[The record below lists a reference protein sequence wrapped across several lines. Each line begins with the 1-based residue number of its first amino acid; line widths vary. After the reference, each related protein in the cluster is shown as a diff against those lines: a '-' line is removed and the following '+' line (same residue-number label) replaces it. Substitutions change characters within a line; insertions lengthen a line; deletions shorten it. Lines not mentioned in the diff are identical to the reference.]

1 MFNSLY
7 FVEQVYYAYSCNNSI
22 IQLHDINIFWKWL
35 TNVKNII
42 EVIHIWKKVGELK
55 EEQKI

>member
-7 FVEQVYYAYSCNNSI
+7 FVKQVYYSRDFNDSI
-22 IQLHDINIFWKWL
+22 VQLYDINIFWKWL